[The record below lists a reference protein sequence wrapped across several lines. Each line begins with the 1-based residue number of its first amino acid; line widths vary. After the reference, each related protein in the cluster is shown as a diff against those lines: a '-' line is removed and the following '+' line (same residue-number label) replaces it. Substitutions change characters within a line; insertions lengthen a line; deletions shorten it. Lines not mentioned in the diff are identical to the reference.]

1 METSSLDNDLGIE
14 EFEKKLE
21 ASNKQVQQNTTILQ
35 DAASKLTYT
44 LDDDTWN
51 LEPFT
56 NLRYLYLG
64 TSNKDNIQRGIIQGS
79 LKPLRNLKN
88 LVKLDIY
95 ETDID
100 SGLEYLPSNLKSIII
115 NLTVPDFTD
124 FYDMQELRKANE
136 KLIKKIKEET
146 TSEKKPKSRFHNCK
160 KELAEE
166 KK

>member
-1 METSSLDNDLGIE
+1 M
-14 EFEKKLE
+14 
-21 ASNKQVQQNTTILQ
+21 
-35 DAASKLTYT
+35 
-44 LDDDTWN
+44 TWN

-115 NLTVPDFTD
+115 NRSEP
-124 FYDMQELRKANE
+124 YRK
-136 KLIKKIKEET
+136 KQ
-146 TSEKKPKSRFHNCK
+146 KSINCFQV
-160 KELAEE
+160 
-166 KK
+166 